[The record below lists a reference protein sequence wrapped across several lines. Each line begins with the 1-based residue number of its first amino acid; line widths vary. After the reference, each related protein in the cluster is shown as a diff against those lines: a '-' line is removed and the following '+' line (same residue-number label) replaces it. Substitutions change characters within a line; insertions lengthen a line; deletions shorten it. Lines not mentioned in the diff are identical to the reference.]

1 MKPNYVAKKAGGH
14 YAWKKL
20 GWSKLLIL
28 PVVFA
33 WAPMAIKAK
42 SEKVEF
48 YDDYI
53 VEKKGV
59 FHKSSQTYVNPGIVT
74 VSTEQTFCG
83 RFWNYGDV
91 KMSVIGKPL
100 NVDLTY
106 VKRPKKLKAYLDTK
120 LIDPK
125 RLRVVL
131 GTDKLKF

>member
-1 MKPNYVAKKAGGH
+1 MKPNFVAKKSVFSVVRL
-14 YAWKKL
+14 WKII
-20 GWSKLLIL
+20 LIL
-28 PVVFA
+28 PIL
-33 WAPMAIKAK
+33 WMIPQMIKAK

-59 FHKSSQTYVNPGIVT
+59 FRKVSKTYVNPGIVT
-74 VSTEQTFCG
+74 VSTEQSFCG
-83 RFWNYGDV
+83 RLGNFGNI
-91 KMSVIGKPL
+91 KMNVLGKPL

-106 VKRPKKLKAYLDTK
+106 IKRPKKVKAYLDTK

>member
-1 MKPNYVAKKAGGH
+1 MKPNYVAKKSA
-14 YAWKKL
+14 YSVIRLWKII
-20 GWSKLLIL
+20 LIVPILWML
-28 PVVFA
+28 PQI
-33 WAPMAIKAK
+33 IKAK

-59 FHKSSQTYVNPGIVT
+59 FRKESKTYVNPGIVT
-74 VSTEQTFCG
+74 VSTEQSFGG
-83 RFWNYGDV
+83 RLGNFGNV
-91 KMSVIGKPL
+91 KMNVIGKPV

-106 VKRPKKLKAYLDTK
+106 IKRPKKLKAYLDTK

>member
-1 MKPNYVAKKAGGH
+1 MKPNYVAKKSA
-14 YAWKKL
+14 YSVIRLWKII
-20 GWSKLLIL
+20 LIVPIL
-28 PVVFA
+28 WMIPQI
-33 WAPMAIKAK
+33 IKAK

-59 FHKSSQTYVNPGIVT
+59 FRKESKTYVNPGVVT
-74 VSTEQTFCG
+74 VSTEQSFLG
-83 RFWNYGDV
+83 RLGNFGNV
-91 KMSVIGKPL
+91 KMNVIGKPL

-106 VKRPKKLKAYLDTK
+106 IKRPKKLKAYLDTK

>member
-1 MKPNYVAKKAGGH
+1 MKPNFVAKKSA
-14 YAWKKL
+14 YSVIRLWKII
-20 GWSKLLIL
+20 LIL
-28 PVVFA
+28 PIFFMI
-33 WAPMAIKAK
+33 PQIIKAK

-59 FHKSSQTYVNPGIVT
+59 FRKVSQTYVNPGIVT
-74 VSTEQTFCG
+74 VSTEQSFRG
-83 RFWNYGDV
+83 RLGNFGNI
-91 KMSVIGKPL
+91 KMNVIGKPL

-106 VKRPKKLKAYLDTK
+106 IKRPKKLKAYLDTK

>member
-1 MKPNYVAKKAGGH
+1 MKPNFVAKKSA
-14 YAWKKL
+14 YSVIRLWKII
-20 GWSKLLIL
+20 LIL
-28 PVVFA
+28 PIFFMI
-33 WAPMAIKAK
+33 PQIIKAK

-59 FHKSSQTYVNPGIVT
+59 FRKVSQTYVNPGIVT
-74 VSTEQTFCG
+74 VSTEQSFCG
-83 RFWNYGDV
+83 RLVNFGNV

-106 VKRPKKLKAYLDTK
+106 IKRPKKLKAYLDTK

>member
-1 MKPNYVAKKAGGH
+1 MKPNFVAKKSA
-14 YAWKKL
+14 YSVIRLWKII
-20 GWSKLLIL
+20 LIL
-28 PVVFA
+28 PIFFMI
-33 WAPMAIKAK
+33 PQIIKAK

-59 FHKSSQTYVNPGIVT
+59 FRKVSQTYVNPGIVT
-74 VSTEQTFCG
+74 VSTEQSFCG
-83 RFWNYGDV
+83 RLGNFGNV

-106 VKRPKKLKAYLDTK
+106 IKRPKKLKAYLDTK

>member
-1 MKPNYVAKKAGGH
+1 MKPNFVAKKSA
-14 YAWKKL
+14 YSVIRLWKII
-20 GWSKLLIL
+20 LIL
-28 PVVFA
+28 PILVMI
-33 WAPMAIKAK
+33 PQIIKAK

-59 FHKSSQTYVNPGIVT
+59 FRKVSQTYVNPGIVT
-74 VSTEQTFCG
+74 VSTEQSFRG
-83 RFWNYGDV
+83 RLGNFGNI

>member
-1 MKPNYVAKKAGGH
+1 MKPNFVAKKSA
-14 YAWKKL
+14 YSVIRLWKII
-20 GWSKLLIL
+20 LIL
-28 PVVFA
+28 PILVMI
-33 WAPMAIKAK
+33 PQIIKAK

-59 FHKSSQTYVNPGIVT
+59 FRKVSQTYVNPGIVT
-74 VSTEQTFCG
+74 VSTEQSFRG
-83 RFWNYGDV
+83 RLGNFGNV
-91 KMSVIGKPL
+91 KMNVIGKPL

-106 VKRPKKLKAYLDTK
+106 IKRPKKLKAYLDTK

>member
-1 MKPNYVAKKAGGH
+1 MKPNFVAKKSA
-14 YAWKKL
+14 YAKIRLWKIIVFL
-20 GWSKLLIL
+20 PLLWIPL
-28 PVVFA
+28 FCQV
-33 WAPMAIKAK
+33 IKAK

-59 FHKSSQTYVNPGIVT
+59 FRKVSQTYVNPGIVT
-74 VSTEQTFCG
+74 VSTEQSFRG
-83 RFWNYGDV
+83 RLGNFGNI
-91 KMSVIGKPL
+91 KMNVIGKPL

-106 VKRPKKLKAYLDTK
+106 IKRPKKLKAYLDTK

>member
-1 MKPNYVAKKAGGH
+1 MKPNFVAKKSA
-14 YAWKKL
+14 YSVIRLWKII
-20 GWSKLLIL
+20 LIL
-28 PVVFA
+28 PILVMI
-33 WAPMAIKAK
+33 PQIIKAK
-42 SEKVEF
+42 SDKVEF

-59 FHKSSQTYVNPGIVT
+59 FRKVSQTYVNPGIVT
-74 VSTEQTFCG
+74 VSTEQSFRG
-83 RFWNYGDV
+83 RLGNFGNI
-91 KMSVIGKPL
+91 KMNVIGKPL

-106 VKRPKKLKAYLDTK
+106 IKRPKKLKAYLDTK

>member
-59 FHKSSQTYVNPGIVT
+59 FRKESKTYVNPGIVT
-74 VSTEQTFCG
+74 VSTEQSFGG
-83 RFWNYGDV
+83 RLGNFGNV
-91 KMSVIGKPL
+91 KMNVIGKPV

-106 VKRPKKLKAYLDTK
+106 IKRPKKLKAYLDTK

>member
-1 MKPNYVAKKAGGH
+1 MKPNFVAKKSA
-14 YAWKKL
+14 YSVIRLWKII
-20 GWSKLLIL
+20 LIL
-28 PVVFA
+28 PILFMI
-33 WAPMAIKAK
+33 PQIIKAK

-59 FHKSSQTYVNPGIVT
+59 FRKVSQTYVNPGIVT
-74 VSTEQTFCG
+74 VSTEQSFCG
-83 RFWNYGDV
+83 RLGNFGNV

-106 VKRPKKLKAYLDTK
+106 IKRPKKLKAYLDTK

>member
-59 FHKSSQTYVNPGIVT
+59 FRKETNTYVLPGVYS
-74 VSTEQTFCG
+74 VATEQSFRG
-83 RFWNYGDV
+83 RLGNFGKV
-91 KMSVIGKPL
+91 KVGVVGKPL
-100 NVDLTY
+100 PVDLSY

-120 LIDPK
+120 IMDPK
-125 RLRVVL
+125 KLRIIM

>member
-1 MKPNYVAKKAGGH
+1 MKPNFVAKKSA
-14 YAWKKL
+14 YSVIRLWKII
-20 GWSKLLIL
+20 LIL
-28 PVVFA
+28 PILVMI
-33 WAPMAIKAK
+33 PQIIKAK

-59 FHKSSQTYVNPGIVT
+59 FRKVSQTYVNPGIVT
-74 VSTEQTFCG
+74 VSTEQSFRG
-83 RFWNYGDV
+83 RLGNFGNI
-91 KMSVIGKPL
+91 KMNVIGKPL

-106 VKRPKKLKAYLDTK
+106 IKRPKKLKAYLDTK

>member
-1 MKPNYVAKKAGGH
+1 MKPNFVAKKSA
-14 YAWKKL
+14 YSVIRLWKII
-20 GWSKLLIL
+20 LIL
-28 PVVFA
+28 PILVMI
-33 WAPMAIKAK
+33 PQIIKAK

-48 YDDYI
+48 YDDYS

-59 FHKSSQTYVNPGIVT
+59 FRKVSQTYVNPGIVT
-74 VSTEQTFCG
+74 VSTEQSFRG
-83 RFWNYGDV
+83 RLGNFGNI
-91 KMSVIGKPL
+91 KMNVIGKPL

-106 VKRPKKLKAYLDTK
+106 IKRPKKLKAYLDTK

>member
-1 MKPNYVAKKAGGH
+1 MKPNFVAKKSA
-14 YAWKKL
+14 YSVIRLWKII
-20 GWSKLLIL
+20 LIL
-28 PVVFA
+28 PILVMI
-33 WAPMAIKAK
+33 PQIIKAK

-59 FHKSSQTYVNPGIVT
+59 FRKVSQTYVNPGIVT
-74 VSTEQTFCG
+74 VSTEQSFRG
-83 RFWNYGDV
+83 RLGNFGNI
-91 KMSVIGKPL
+91 KMNVIGKPL

-106 VKRPKKLKAYLDTK
+106 IKCPKKLKAYLDTK

>member
-1 MKPNYVAKKAGGH
+1 MKPNFVAKKSA
-14 YAWKKL
+14 YSVIRLWKII
-20 GWSKLLIL
+20 LIL
-28 PVVFA
+28 PILFMI
-33 WAPMAIKAK
+33 PQIIRAK

-59 FHKSSQTYVNPGIVT
+59 FRKVSQTYVNPGIVT
-74 VSTEQTFCG
+74 VSTEQSFCG
-83 RFWNYGDV
+83 RLGNFGNV

-106 VKRPKKLKAYLDTK
+106 IKRPKKLKAYLDTK
-120 LIDPK
+120 LVDPK

>member
-1 MKPNYVAKKAGGH
+1 MKPNFVAKKSA
-14 YAWKKL
+14 YSVIRLWKII
-20 GWSKLLIL
+20 LIL
-28 PVVFA
+28 PIFFMI
-33 WAPMAIKAK
+33 PQIIRAK

-59 FHKSSQTYVNPGIVT
+59 FRKVSQTYVNPGIVT
-74 VSTEQTFCG
+74 VSTEQSFCG
-83 RFWNYGDV
+83 RLGNFGNV

-106 VKRPKKLKAYLDTK
+106 IKRPKKLKAYLDTK

>member
-1 MKPNYVAKKAGGH
+1 MKPNYVAKKSA
-14 YAWKKL
+14 YSVIRLWKII
-20 GWSKLLIL
+20 LIVPIL
-28 PVVFA
+28 FMIPQI
-33 WAPMAIKAK
+33 IKAK

-59 FHKSSQTYVNPGIVT
+59 FRKVSQTYVNPGIVT
-74 VSTEQTFCG
+74 VSTEQSFCG
-83 RFWNYGDV
+83 RLGNFGNV
-91 KMSVIGKPL
+91 KMNVIGKPL

-106 VKRPKKLKAYLDTK
+106 IRRPKKLKAYLDTK